1 MSQIGGVI
9 GLSAG
14 DAITV
19 HSLISREL
27 LSREIT
33 RGHEESEHR
42 GTQLRALRDLGARIE
57 EAVETWTG
65 VRLKAL
71 P

>member
-1 MSQIGGVI
+1 MSQLGGII
-9 GLSAG
+9 GLSVV

-19 HSLISREL
+19 HSVLYREL
-27 LSREIT
+27 T
-33 RGHEESEHR
+33 RDHEESEFLES
-42 GTQLRALRDLGARIE
+42 QLRALRELGARIE

-65 VRLKAL
+65 VKLKAL